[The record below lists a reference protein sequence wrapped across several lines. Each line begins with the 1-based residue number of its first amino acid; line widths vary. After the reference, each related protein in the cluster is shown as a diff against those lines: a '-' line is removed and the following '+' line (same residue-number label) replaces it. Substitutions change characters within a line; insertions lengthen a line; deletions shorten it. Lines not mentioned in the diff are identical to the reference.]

1 MLNKNILVDDI
12 RTGMIVGADAINAR
26 GEVVV
31 PKGTILTQRH
41 QSKLKTFGIKAIN
54 VTIPDYIA
62 SPQVAEPVPAIENPL
77 KQTDEY
83 KSFRRSILNI
93 ASALSDAF
101 DAYRNSPDAHVDCDK
116 IIDSVNDLALHS
128 GSSLHLLELLQ
139 CSRDFDDS
147 IYAHSVN
154 VTLISRIIG
163 IKAQFNDTQMHDLL
177 LSALFHD
184 IGKLGIPD
192 EILYKSEPLE
202 DEEKETIKEHASI
215 GYSVLVQT
223 ELPDFVSLAALHHHE
238 HYDGSGYPGGLK
250 GQHIPLYARYVAV
263 ADVYNA
269 MTSKR
274 PYREEICPFEVIATF
289 ERDGFQRYDAAA
301 LLPFLNSLAQS
312 QIGANVMLNNG
323 QTGKIIM
330 LSDRLSKPIVQVGKT
345 FIDLMK
351 RPDLEIVKII

>member
-12 RTGMIVGADAINAR
+12 RTGMIIGADALNTR

-31 PKGTILTQRH
+31 PKGTVLTQRH

-62 SPQVAEPVPAIENPL
+62 TPEPKETQSFENPL
-77 KQTDEY
+77 KHTEEY
-83 KSFRRSILNI
+83 KAFRRSILSI
-93 ASALSDAF
+93 ASTLSDAF
-101 DAYRNSPDAHVDCDK
+101 DAYRSNPDAHVDCDK
-116 IIDSVNDLALHS
+116 IINEINTLAVNA
-128 GSSLHLLELLQ
+128 GSTLHLLELLQ

-154 VTLISRIIG
+154 VTLISRVIG
-163 IKAQFNDTQMHDLL
+163 IKAQFNDTQIHDLL

-202 DEEKETIKEHASI
+202 DEEKETIKTHASI
-215 GYSVLVQT
+215 GYSILVQT

-238 HYDGSGYPGGLK
+238 HYDGSGYPGGLL

-312 QIGANVMLNNG
+312 QIGSNVMLSNG

-330 LSDRLSKPIVQVGKT
+330 LNERLTKPIVQIGKS

-351 RPDLEIVKII
+351 RPDLEIIKIV